1 MHRTTFYDH
10 ISLVCLMIGGGLLL
24 AALFCVLSREYL
36 DAAAFAGAAVPAW
49 HFSSQFARFAIASS
63 GRQK

>member
-10 ISLVCLMIGGGLLL
+10 ISLGCLMISGGLLVV
-24 AALFCVLSREYL
+24 ALYSVLSREYL
-36 DAAAFAGAAVPAW
+36 QAAAFAGAAIPAW
-49 HFSSQFARFAIASS
+49 HFSSMFARFAIASS